1 MKRFVFFIAILFC
14 NVVIADTIN
23 INWKNGDTTYEQS
36 TCTIGGNLDVPTIA
50 PTKYGYDFV
59 GWNVLAAKELEYV
72 RFSGLQYIN
81 TGIAV
86 DSDEISFDIKFRGG
100 GRTQKILGTGKGYGA
115 YFVSEGF
122 GLVFDNTSNTLF
134 LSTSISN
141 LPSLGLLD
149 LSEVYSCIINIS
161 NNSTKSELSGFC
173 TGFNPIATRVS
184 KITNTDNVYLG
195 TANINNVE
203 RATPGFSGNIYYFR
217 IKKDGV
223 LVLDLIPALD
233 PDGVVCF
240 WDNISKTFFYN
251 QGSGY
256 LQAGPLKE

>member
-59 GWNVLAAKELEYV
+59 GWNVRAAKELEYV
-72 RFSGLQYIN
+72 LFSGSEYIDTGIKFDSNEIEYEIKVNFTGKTQNFSFGAAASCSSGWSYNKLSGSVLVRDYLTELVITIGNSSKQYKIGSGSIN
-81 TGIAV
+81 TYNLYVKKSSNSVMWSINNE
-86 DSDEISFDIKFRGG
+86 SS
-100 GRTQKILGTGKGYGA
+100 TGTLSGE
-115 YFVSEGF
+115 FVSDKNIWLGRINAPE
-122 GLVFDNTSNTLF
+122 NKCLF
-134 LSTSISN
+134 V
-141 LPSLGLLD
+141 G
-149 LSEVYSCIINIS
+149 
-161 NNSTKSELSGFC
+161 K
-173 TGFNPIATRVS
+173 
-184 KITNTDNVYLG
+184 
-195 TANINNVE
+195 
-203 RATPGFSGNIYYFR
+203 IYYFR